1 VSDPPP
7 ARVLVTR
14 ATGSWPGLVARYAGT
29 GLAIELAPTTVRVE
43 PLDPRPAERALDAL
57 STYDWLVATSG
68 QGVKALTLRLAARD
82 RRGLPV
88 GLRVAAVG
96 AATARAL
103 EGTGVTVDLVAA
115 DPRSAGLA
123 EALKPHLASG
133 TRVLLVRPEGGPGLL
148 AAALRS
154 QGARV
159 DEAPLYRTIASDLA
173 RPLAARAIAGEFAGV
188 VFTAPSSLDLW
199 LDAAAERA
207 PALSAAL
214 SRLKR
219 IAIGTTTAAALEER
233 GLPPHTVAARPDE
246 DATGDAIARALL
258 SSTC

>member
-1 VSDPPP
+1 MTDPSP

-14 ATGSWPGLVARYAGT
+14 AQGSWPGLVARYAGT
-29 GLAIELAPTTVRVE
+29 GIAIELAPTTVQVE
-43 PLDPRPAERALDAL
+43 PLDPRPGERALDAL
-57 STYDWLVATSG
+57 PAYDWLVATSG

-82 RRGLPV
+82 RRGLPR

-96 AATARAL
+96 EATARAL
-103 EGTGVTVDLVAA
+103 EGTGVAVDLVAA

-133 TRVLLVRPEGGPGLL
+133 TRVLVVRPEGGPGLL

-154 QGARV
+154 AGARV

-173 RPLAARAIAGEFAGV
+173 RPLAERAIGGAFAGV
-188 VFTAPSSLDLW
+188 AFTAPSALDLW

-207 PALSAAL
+207 AAL
-214 SRLKR
+214 SQALLELKR

-233 GLPPHTVAARPDE
+233 GLAPHAVASRPDE
-246 DATGDAIARALL
+246 EATGDAIARALHR
-258 SSTC
+258 STC